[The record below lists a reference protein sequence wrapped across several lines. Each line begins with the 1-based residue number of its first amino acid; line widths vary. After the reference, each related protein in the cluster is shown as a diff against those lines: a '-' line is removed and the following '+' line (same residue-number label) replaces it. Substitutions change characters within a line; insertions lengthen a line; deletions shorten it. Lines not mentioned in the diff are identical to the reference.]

1 MKGEMMGGIQSTVIV
16 GAGAIGASIA
26 ARLLDAGQRVSV
38 SARGERAARYQ
49 REGFVVNG
57 RQYFP
62 PVTDGRGAEPADLV
76 IVAVK
81 NYSLDEAIAEMRPHV
96 GDRTIILSLL
106 NGVDAVPKL
115 RDAFGPDVVPYA
127 MILGIDAH
135 RRENEVQYSAKG
147 QIFCG
152 FERELEQKN
161 APELARMERFFR
173 RSDILFRVPD
183 DIVREIWFKFMIN
196 VSINQWSAVLRAPYQ
211 VFQTSPHAIA
221 LLERT
226 MKEVIVLSQKI
237 AAGLTEADIAK
248 AMAVLRTLG
257 ADGKT
262 SMLQDAE
269 AHRRTEVD
277 AFAGTMVR
285 LAGAAEVEVPI
296 NTMLYEAILAI
307 EDSYKAQ

>member
-1 MKGEMMGGIQSTVIV
+1 MDSIHSTVIV

-26 ARLLDAGQRVSV
+26 ARLLDAGHRVSV

-57 RQYFP
+57 RQYFL
-62 PVTDGRGAEPADLV
+62 PVTDSHGTVPADLV
-76 IVAVK
+76 LVAVK
-81 NYSLDEAIAEMRPHV
+81 NYSLDEAIAEMRPYV
-96 GDRTIILSLL
+96 GAETIVLSLL

-115 RDAFGPDVVPYA
+115 REAFGPDAVPYA

-135 RRENEVQYSAKG
+135 RQGNEIQYSAKG

-152 FERELEQKN
+152 FEKELARKN
-161 APELARMERFFR
+161 ASKLARMERFFR
-173 RSDILFRVPD
+173 QSDILFRVPD
-183 DIVREIWFKFMIN
+183 DIVREVWFKFMIN

-211 VFQTSPHAIA
+211 VFQTSSHAIA

-237 AAGLTEADIAK
+237 DAGLTEADIAK

-262 SMLQDAE
+262 SMLQDVD
-269 AHRRTEVD
+269 AHRRTEVE

-285 LAGAAEVEVPI
+285 LAGAAKVEVPI

>member
-1 MKGEMMGGIQSTVIV
+1 MDSIHSTVIV

-26 ARLLDAGQRVSV
+26 ARLVDAGHRVSV

-57 RQYFP
+57 RQYFL
-62 PVTDGRGAEPADLV
+62 PVTDSHGAVPADLV
-76 IVAVK
+76 LVAVK
-81 NYSLDEAIAEMRPHV
+81 NYSLDEAIQEMKPYVGAE
-96 GDRTIILSLL
+96 TIILSLL

-115 RDAFGPDVVPYA
+115 REAFGSDVVPYG

-135 RRENEVQYSAKG
+135 RQGNEIQYSAKG

-152 FERELEQKN
+152 FEKELAQKN
-161 APELARMERFFR
+161 ASKLARLEQLFR
-173 RSDILFRVPD
+173 QSDILFRVPD

-211 VFQTSPHAIA
+211 IFQTSSHAIA

-237 AAGLTEADIAK
+237 DTGLTEADIAK

-262 SMLQDAE
+262 SMLQDVD
-269 AHRRTEVD
+269 AHRRTEVE

-285 LAGAAEVEVPI
+285 LAGAAKVEVPI
-296 NTMLYEAILAI
+296 NIMLYEAILAI

>member
-1 MKGEMMGGIQSTVIV
+1 MDSIHSTVIV

-26 ARLLDAGQRVSV
+26 ARLVDAGHRVSV

-57 RQYFP
+57 RQYFL
-62 PVTDGRGAEPADLV
+62 PVTDSHGAVPADLV
-76 IVAVK
+76 LVAVK
-81 NYSLDEAIAEMRPHV
+81 NYSLDEAIQEMKPYVGAE
-96 GDRTIILSLL
+96 TIILSLL

-115 RDAFGPDVVPYA
+115 REAFGPDAVPYG
-127 MILGIDAH
+127 MILGIDAY
-135 RRENEVQYSAKG
+135 RQGNEIQYSAKG

-152 FERELEQKN
+152 FEKELAQKN
-161 APELARMERFFR
+161 ASKLARLEQLFR
-173 RSDILFRVPD
+173 QSDILFRVPD

-211 VFQTSPHAIA
+211 IFQTSSHATA
-221 LLERT
+221 LLERA

-237 AAGLTEADIAK
+237 DTGLTEADIAK

-262 SMLQDAE
+262 SMLQDVE
-269 AHRRTEVD
+269 AHRRTEVE

-285 LAGAAEVEVPI
+285 LAGAAKVEVPI
-296 NTMLYEAILAI
+296 NAMLYEAILAI